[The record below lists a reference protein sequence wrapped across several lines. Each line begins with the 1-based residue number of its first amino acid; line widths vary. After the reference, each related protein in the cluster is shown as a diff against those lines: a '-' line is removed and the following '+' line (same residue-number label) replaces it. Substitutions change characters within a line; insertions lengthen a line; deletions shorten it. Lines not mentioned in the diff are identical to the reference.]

1 MSEDETS
8 QEQDFEYKNKGRCWG
23 PKQQCVPVPYWK
35 PPALPGPVSPPHTTA
50 GPASPR
56 QRLTSGATLRAPA
69 ASDSLHPGRAALGAV
84 GGTKTPPPK
93 DPEVTAGTSHLV
105 GSVFLVDVQ
114 HVDAQ
119 PVPLLEGAAA
129 EVAGEFPV
137 APVHAARVL
146 EVFVAVVAVGEH
158 LPAALAL
165 EALPGACTAKRGA
178 RQSPGG

>member
-1 MSEDETS
+1 M
-8 QEQDFEYKNKGRCWG
+8 
-23 PKQQCVPVPYWK
+23 
-35 PPALPGPVSPPHTTA
+35 
-50 GPASPR
+50 
-56 QRLTSGATLRAPA
+56 
-69 ASDSLHPGRAALGAV
+69 
-84 GGTKTPPPK
+84 
-93 DPEVTAGTSHLV
+93 
-105 GSVFLVDVQ
+105 GSVLLVDVQ

>member
-1 MSEDETS
+1 MGTEAAVRACAVLEAPSPSRSRFPAPHHSGSGVAEAAAHVGCDAS
-8 QEQDFEYKNKGRCWG
+8 GSRCVEQPPPGTGSAGSGRG
-23 PKQQCVPVPYWK
+23 
-35 PPALPGPVSPPHTTA
+35 
-50 GPASPR
+50 
-56 QRLTSGATLRAPA
+56 
-69 ASDSLHPGRAALGAV
+69 D
-84 GGTKTPPPK
+84 KTPPPK

-119 PVPLLEGAAA
+119 SVPLLEGAAA